1 MADHRILI
9 WAQAPGFYLGVVP
22 CSEENVHVI
31 VEGILDARD
40 YLLVS
45 LMLDYDA
52 CFLEDHEAE

>member
-1 MADHRILI
+1 VA
-9 WAQAPGFYLGVVP
+9 